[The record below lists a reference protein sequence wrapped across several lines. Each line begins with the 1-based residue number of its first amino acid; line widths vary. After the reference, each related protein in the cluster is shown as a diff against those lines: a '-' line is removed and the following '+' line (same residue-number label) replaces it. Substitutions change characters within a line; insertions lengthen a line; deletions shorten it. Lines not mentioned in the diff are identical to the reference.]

1 MLLAN
6 FKIRISCPWSSTLRD
21 KGIRS
26 QILQCVPRYDAPGT
40 SVLAVFITSESRL
53 FELKSLLL
61 ESPGVEEVALRRT
74 SRENVMLA
82 LIKTKRC
89 ACFSAGIPFKHVV
102 RIKEEEKGL
111 DVTCIFRDANDFRDF
126 VSESTIKGYK
136 VEVKKLVQFDVPS
149 IMPSLTLTKKQE
161 QLLSAALE
169 LGYYDIPRKVD
180 TRELASIFG
189 ISPRAVSEMFRRI
202 HKKLAETYL
211 RKDVLTL

>member
-6 FKIRISCPWSSTLRD
+6 FKIRINCPWSSTFRD

-40 SVLAVFITSESRL
+40 SVLAVFITSESRP

-74 SRENVMLA
+74 SRENVALA

-102 RIKEEEKGL
+102 RIKEEKGL
-111 DVTCIFRDANDFRDF
+111 DVTCIFRDANEFRDF
-126 VSESTIKGYK
+126 VSESTLKGYK
-136 VEVKKLVQFDVPS
+136 VEVKKLVQFDVNS
-149 IMPSLTLTKKQE
+149 LMPSLTLTKKQE

-169 LGYYDIPRKVD
+169 LGYYDIPRKAD

-202 HKKLAETYL
+202 HKKLAETNL